1 MAVDWSEIAYKLAK
15 KKINEK
21 NQIDAEEFFFVVS
34 LLGDNDFNKEC
45 VILKGFQERKI
56 DIFFKNIHE
65 DLYSRYRRLEGKLR
79 IHNLL
84 YEKSEHIKELIN
96 KTKDTT
102 KWRNQLKEVE
112 RKHTEE
118 E

>member
-1 MAVDWSEIAYKLAK
+1 MAFDLSEIAYKLAK

-21 NQIDAEEFFFVVS
+21 NQIDADEFFFVLS
-34 LLGDNDFNKEC
+34 LLGEDDYNKESI
-45 VILKGFQERKI
+45 ILKGFQERNI

-65 DLYSRYRRLEGKLR
+65 HLYSKYKILEGMLKLQD
-79 IHNLL
+79 LL
-84 YEKSEHIKELIN
+84 DKKSEYIKELIN

-112 RKHTEE
+112 QRPTEE

>member
-1 MAVDWSEIAYKLAK
+1 MAFDLSEVAYKLAK

-21 NQIDAEEFFFVVS
+21 NQIDADEFFFVLS
-34 LLGDNDFNKEC
+34 LVGENDYNKEC

-65 DLYSRYRRLEGKLR
+65 DLYRRYKRLEGSLR
-79 IHNLL
+79 IHDLL
-84 YEKSEHIKELIN
+84 VGKSEHIKELIN

-112 RKHTEE
+112 QRPTEE

>member
-1 MAVDWSEIAYKLAK
+1 MGFDLSEVAYKLAK

-21 NQIDAEEFFFVVS
+21 NQIDADEFFFVLS
-34 LLGDNDFNKEC
+34 LLGEDDYNKESI
-45 VILKGFQERKI
+45 ILKGFQERKI

-65 DLYSRYRRLEGKLR
+65 DLYSRYKRLEGILKLQD
-79 IHNLL
+79 LL
-84 YEKSEHIKELIN
+84 FGKSEHIKEIIN

-112 RKHTEE
+112 QRPTEE

>member
-1 MAVDWSEIAYKLAK
+1 MAFDLSEVAYKLAK

-21 NQIDAEEFFFVVS
+21 NQINADEFFFVIS
-34 LLGDNDFNKEC
+34 LVGENDFNKEC
-45 VILKGFQERKI
+45 VILKGFQEKKI

-65 DLYSRYRRLEGKLR
+65 DLYQRYKRLEGSLR
-79 IHNLL
+79 IHDLIFG
-84 YEKSEHIKELIN
+84 KSEHIKELIN

-112 RKHTEE
+112 LRPTEE